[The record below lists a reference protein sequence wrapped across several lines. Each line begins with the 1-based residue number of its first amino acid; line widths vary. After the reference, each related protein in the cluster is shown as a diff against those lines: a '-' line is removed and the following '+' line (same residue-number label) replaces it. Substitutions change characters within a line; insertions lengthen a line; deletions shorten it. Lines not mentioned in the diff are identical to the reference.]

1 VHAPDAIDLNAF
13 VTTPENVRFEYRI
26 AGPFRRLPALIL
38 DFAVRGILFWI
49 LLILM
54 ALLGF
59 VVRFSGGIAVLLF
72 LISWFALDW
81 FYGLLFETFW
91 NGQTPGKWL
100 TKVRVISVDGRPIN
114 AYQATIRNFLR
125 LADFAPMVSL
135 ELFSPDAPPMYV
147 IPTFLVSLLCMTIT
161 KRFQRLGDLAAGTM
175 VVVTQRSWVPPHI
188 KFDDPRVESLS
199 GHIPANFRMTTTL
212 AKAIALFVER
222 RARIPNVRRQ
232 ELAAYIA
239 APLLRKFNFR
249 DDTSPDLL
257 LCSLYYR
264 EFIAKDAFID
274 SQSMASPPPSAQEH
288 RSPISDSKAS
298 RATISALPVAAP
310 SIATRPTTT
319 PPIAVP
325 PPVMDP
331 TPPSAS
337 DSVPP
342 GKVPP

>member
-1 VHAPDAIDLNAF
+1 MHATDAIDLNAF

-147 IPTFLVSLLCMTIT
+147 IPTFLVSLLCMTMT

-239 APLLRKFNFR
+239 APLMRQFNFR

-257 LCSLYYR
+257 LCALYYR
-264 EFIAKDAFID
+264 EFIAKDAFLD
-274 SQSMASPPPSAQEH
+274 SQPFASPPPSAPEH
-288 RSPISDSKAS
+288 RSPTTDSKAS
-298 RATISALPVAAP
+298 PVTMTASPVAPPAITAP
-310 SIATRPTTT
+310 QSTAPAIA
-319 PPIAVP
+319 AP
-325 PPVMDP
+325 PPVLEP
-331 TPPSAS
+331 TPRSAS

-342 GKVPP
+342 GKVSP